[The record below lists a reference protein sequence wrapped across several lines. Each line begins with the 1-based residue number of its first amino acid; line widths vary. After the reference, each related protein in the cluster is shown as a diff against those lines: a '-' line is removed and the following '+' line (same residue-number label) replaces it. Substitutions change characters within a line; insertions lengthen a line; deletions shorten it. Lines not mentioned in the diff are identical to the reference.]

1 MEKLDSFTI
10 DLMDRNVCAVTL
22 CYNLKDDFFQRME
35 GDILGGTVE
44 CRVTVSGGPAL
55 FRLGIACEGE
65 VKIPCDR
72 CLAEM
77 TSEVSSY
84 DELSVKLGDTYSD
97 EGDVVTVPEEEGVLD
112 IEHILYEYIS
122 LSLPIKHVH
131 EPGMCDDAMMEVL
144 SQHQAARSSFEEDD
158 ESIDRCEDSE
168 GVVPDAGNC
177 NSDWKDKLKKIIDNN

>member
-10 DLMDRNVCAVTL
+10 DLTDRNVCAVPL

-35 GDILGGTVE
+35 GEILGGDVD
-44 CRVTVSGGPAL
+44 CRVSVSGGPSL
-55 FRLGIACEGE
+55 FRLAIACEGE
-65 VKIPCDR
+65 VKVTCDR

-77 TSEVSSY
+77 TSEVNSN

-97 EGDVVTVPEEEGVLD
+97 EGDVVTVPAEEGILD

-131 EPGMCDDAMMEVL
+131 EPGMCDSAMMEVL
-144 SQHQAARSSFEEDD
+144 HQHQAARSSFDADD
-158 ESIDRCEDSE
+158 DDIDMCEDCE
-168 GVVPDAGNC
+168 GVVPDAGTG
-177 NSDWKDKLKKIIDNN
+177 NSDWKDKLKNIIDNN